1 MEHGFTW
8 FQWIPG
14 FQKLP
19 HWVAGS
25 IFIFSVIALLSVWV
39 NLAIRKRASC
49 LVPDPHFSLLNVFDV
64 AVEKLLALS
73 ESVMGHHDGKR
84 FFPLMASLF
93 IFILLSN
100 LLGLIPGFL
109 PPTDNLNTNVACAL
123 TVFVFYNYQGFK
135 AHGLAY
141 LKHFMGPIWW
151 LAPIMIVIE
160 VISHLVRPASLSIRL
175 FGNISG
181 DHLVLGIF
189 SQLVPI
195 GVPVIFLFLG
205 LFVSVIQAFV
215 FTLLSMVYIS
225 LATTHDH

>member
-1 MEHGFTW
+1 
-8 FQWIPG
+8 
-14 FQKLP
+14 
-19 HWVAGS
+19 
-25 IFIFSVIALLSVWV
+25 
-39 NLAIRKRASC
+39 
-49 LVPDPHFSLLNVFDV
+49 
-64 AVEKLLALS
+64 
-73 ESVMGHHDGKR
+73 MG
-84 FFPLMASLF
+84 ALF
-93 IFILLSN
+93 IYILFSN

-123 TVFVFYNYQGFK
+123 TVFIFYNYQGFK
-135 AHGLAY
+135 AHGFAY

-151 LAPIMIVIE
+151 LAPIMVVIE
-160 VISHLVRPASLSIRL
+160 VISHLVRPASLSVRL

-189 SQLVPI
+189 SSLVPI

-225 LATTHDH
+225 LATAHDH

>member
-8 FQWIPG
+8 FKLIPG
-14 FQKLP
+14 LNALP

-25 IFIFSVIALLSVWV
+25 LIVFSIIALFSFLV
-39 NLAIRKRASC
+39 NRALQKRASY
-49 LVPDPHFSLLNVFDV
+49 LIPDQHVSLLSIFDV
-64 AVEKLLALS
+64 AVEKLLTLS
-73 ESVMGHHDGKR
+73 ESIMGHHDGKR
-84 FFPLMASLF
+84 FFPLMGALF
-93 IFILLSN
+93 IYLLFSN

-123 TVFVFYNYQGFK
+123 TVFIFYNYQGFK
-135 AHGLAY
+135 AHGLSY

-160 VISHLVRPASLSIRL
+160 VISHLVRPASLSVRL

-189 SQLVPI
+189 SSLVPL

-225 LATTHDH
+225 LATAHDH

>member
-8 FQWIPG
+8 FQMIPG
-14 FQKLP
+14 FKALP

-25 IFIFSVIALLSVWV
+25 LLIFFSIALFSVLVNRALQ
-39 NLAIRKRASC
+39 KKASY
-49 LVPDPHFSLLNVFDV
+49 LIPDQNFSLLNLFDV
-64 AVEKLLALS
+64 AVEKLLGLS
-73 ESVMGHHDGKR
+73 ESIMGHHDGKK
-84 FFPLMASLF
+84 FFPLMGALF
-93 IFILLSN
+93 IYLLFSN

-123 TVFVFYNYQGFK
+123 TVFIFYNYQGFK

-160 VISHLVRPASLSIRL
+160 VISHVVRPTSLSVRL

-189 SQLVPI
+189 SSLVPL

-225 LATTHDH
+225 LATAHDH

>member
-8 FQWIPG
+8 FQWVPG
-14 FQKLP
+14 LQRLP

-25 IFIFSVIALLSVWV
+25 LLIFSVITFFSLLV
-39 NLAIRKRASC
+39 NRSLQKRASY
-49 LVPDPHFSLLNVFDV
+49 LVPDKNFSLLNIFDV
-64 AVEKLLALS
+64 AVEKLLTLA

-84 FFPLMASLF
+84 FFPLMAALF
-93 IFILLSN
+93 IYILLSN
-100 LLGLIPGFL
+100 FLGLIPGFL

-123 TVFVFYNYQGFK
+123 TVFIFYNYQGFK
-135 AHGLAY
+135 IHGFKY

-195 GVPVIFLFLG
+195 GVPIIFLFLG

-225 LATTHDH
+225 LATAHDH